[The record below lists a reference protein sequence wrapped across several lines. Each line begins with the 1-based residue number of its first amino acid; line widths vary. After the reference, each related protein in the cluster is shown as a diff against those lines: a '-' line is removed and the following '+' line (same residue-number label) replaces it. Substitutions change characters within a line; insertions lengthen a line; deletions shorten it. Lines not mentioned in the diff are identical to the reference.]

1 MEKIEETIKPEEKT
15 KKEKLKKDKTKKKRF
30 EWLDQFRGLIIIL
43 FIVQTMAYL
52 FSGDPLNGIV
62 PAIAPHLNHGY
73 KFFKFERPI
82 ITIMDIGQQIFI
94 FLVGF
99 MQGFAILRRMGKNTD
114 QKQLWLHI
122 IKRFLLVIFLSI
134 VHSFGKGEGFNVYF
148 IFFEGTMANIAWA
161 GLAAGIAAIYIP
173 KADHRLFVG
182 LGFMLIHSIL
192 YAIPNLNAWES
203 GDWYFPYRVINHIAI
218 GIVATAY
225 TSWFFTQ
232 EGEINKE
239 TIRSRVLPVSTA
251 FFIAE
256 YLLDF
261 IQWSDHHDVTTPL
274 AMLALASSGFLIFI
288 FYKMDEEDFHILGL
302 TAFGK
307 NMLSVFILEMVI
319 IELLYLPIIEGI
331 VGLNAFLDMLI
342 LGMVPVVLI
351 WIIAKL
357 LEKFDIII
365 KV

>member
-1 MEKIEETIKPEEKT
+1 MEKKENSIENEEKL
-15 KKEKLKKDKTKKKRF
+15 KISKPKKDKTKKMRF
-30 EWLDQFRGLIIIL
+30 EWLDQFRGLVILL

-52 FSGDPLNGIV
+52 FSGDPINGIV

-73 KFFKFERPI
+73 QFFKFDRPI

-99 MQGFAILRRMGKNTD
+99 MQGFAIFKRMDKNAD
-114 QKQLWLHI
+114 QKQLWIHI
-122 IKRFLLVIFLSI
+122 IKRFLLVIILSI
-134 VHSFGKGEGFNVYF
+134 IHSFGKGEGFNTYF

-161 GLAAGIAAIYIP
+161 GLAAGIAALYIP

-192 YAIPNLNAWES
+192 YAIPGLNEWKS
-203 GDWYFPYRVINHIAI
+203 GDWKFPYSVINHIAI
-218 GIVATAY
+218 GIIATAY
-225 TSWFFTQ
+225 TSWFFTK
-232 EGEINKE
+232 EGKISKE

-256 YLLDF
+256 YCLDF

-274 AMLALASSGFLIFI
+274 AMLAIASSGFLIFI

-307 NMLSVFILEMVI
+307 NMLTIFILEMVI
-319 IELLYLPIIEGI
+319 IELVYIPLIEGI
-331 VGLNAFLDMLI
+331 AGLNVFLDMLI
-342 LGMVPVVLI
+342 LGMLPVVMM
-351 WIIAKL
+351 WAIAKA
-357 LEKFDIII
+357 LEKFDIYI

>member
-1 MEKIEETIKPEEKT
+1 
-15 KKEKLKKDKTKKKRF
+15 
-30 EWLDQFRGLIIIL
+30 
-43 FIVQTMAYL
+43 
-52 FSGDPLNGIV
+52 
-62 PAIAPHLNHGY
+62 
-73 KFFKFERPI
+73 
-82 ITIMDIGQQIFI
+82 
-94 FLVGF
+94 
-99 MQGFAILRRMGKNTD
+99 
-114 QKQLWLHI
+114 
-122 IKRFLLVIFLSI
+122 
-134 VHSFGKGEGFNVYF
+134 
-148 IFFEGTMANIAWA
+148 
-161 GLAAGIAAIYIP
+161 
-173 KADHRLFVG
+173 
-182 LGFMLIHSIL
+182 MLIHSIL
-192 YAIPNLNAWES
+192 YAIPSLNAWES
-203 GDWYFPYRVINHIAI
+203 GDWNFPYAVINHIAI
-218 GIVATAY
+218 GIIATAY

-307 NMLSVFILEMVI
+307 NMLSVFILEMII
-319 IELLYLPIIEGI
+319 IELLYLPLIEGVI
-331 VGLNAFLDMLI
+331 GLNAFLDMLVLGI
-342 LGMVPVVLI
+342 LPVVLI

-365 KV
+365 KI